1 MYRVWLIGLNKK
13 TICPLQPSFYSQLYT
28 MAKEDNI
35 LVQDF
40 QQGNVGAFES
50 LYQRY
55 MTKIYSFVLFKSGGN
70 VALAQ
75 DITSDTF
82 LKAFDHLPDFI
93 QTEKGTFSARL
104 YRIAYHCFIDAI
116 KGKAAETVAL
126 HTGNEAVEMRDMVDL
141 YEKKM
146 LTKDIVKYLEML
158 GSEKKDIFL
167 LRIWEELSY
176 DEIAEIVG
184 KSAESC
190 RQDFS
195 RTMKKVEEKFKAL
208 V

>member
-1 MYRVWLIGLNKK
+1 
-13 TICPLQPSFYSQLYT
+13 
-28 MAKEDNI
+28 MAKEDI
-35 LVQDF
+35 TLVYEF
-40 QQGNVGAFES
+40 QQGNTAAFEV

-55 MTKIYSFVLFKSGGN
+55 MTKIYSFVLVKSNGN

-82 LKAFDHLPDFI
+82 LKAFDHLSRFT

-116 KGKAAETVAL
+116 KGKSAETLSL
-126 HTGNEAVEMRDMVDL
+126 HAGNEATETIDMVDL
-141 YEKKM
+141 YQKKT
-146 LTKDIVKYLEML
+146 LTKEIVQYLETL
-158 GSEKKDIFL
+158 GTEKKDIFL
-167 LRIWEELSY
+167 LRIWEEMSY
-176 DEIAEIVG
+176 EEIAEIVE
-184 KSAESC
+184 KSVESC

-195 RTMKKVEEKFKAL
+195 RTLKKVVEKFKTF

>member
-1 MYRVWLIGLNKK
+1 
-13 TICPLQPSFYSQLYT
+13 

-40 QQGNVGAFES
+40 QQGNVGAFEV

-55 MTKIYSFVLFKSGGN
+55 MTKIYSFVLIKSGGN

-82 LKAFDHLPDFI
+82 LKAFDHLPNFT

-104 YRIAYHCFIDAI
+104 YRIAYHCFIDVI
-116 KGKAAETVAL
+116 KGKSSETVIL
-126 HTGNEAVEMRDMVDL
+126 HAGNEVVEMNDMIDL

-146 LTKDIVKYLEML
+146 LTKDIVEYLETL

-195 RTMKKVEEKFKAL
+195 RTMKKVEEKFKAI

>member
-1 MYRVWLIGLNKK
+1 
-13 TICPLQPSFYSQLYT
+13 

-40 QQGNVGAFES
+40 QQGNVGAFET

-55 MTKIYSFVLFKSGGN
+55 MTKIYSFVLVKSGGN
-70 VALAQ
+70 IALAQ

-82 LKAFDHLPDFI
+82 LKAFDHLSHFT

-116 KGKAAETVAL
+116 KGKSAETVAL
-126 HTGNEAVEMRDMVDL
+126 HAGNEAVETKDMVDL
-141 YEKKM
+141 YQNKM
-146 LTKDIVKYLEML
+146 LTKDIIEYLDTL

-176 DEIAEIVG
+176 DEIAEIV
-184 KSAESC
+184 
-190 RQDFS
+190 
-195 RTMKKVEEKFKAL
+195 
-208 V
+208 